1 MSRSRRGV
9 SILVSIDG
17 ALKSTTY
24 RAPLWVVRLA
34 LGGAVGLAVL
44 LVAAVT
50 FYGPI
55 ARAAARVPG
64 LEREVERLSVDRD
77 RVREL
82 AQALDSVEANYARLR
97 QMVGADIVPDPM
109 QLGSSAPVAP
119 AVLVVPAG
127 LKPTYERGP
136 SVPHHWPLDERG
148 YVTRGQV
155 ADNAAS
161 APGSDEAHPGIDIA
175 VPVGTLVRAAGGG
188 TVLQTGE
195 GAEYGRFVLL
205 QHPEGYQTMY
215 GHLSRITAVEGARIA
230 AGEVL
235 GRSGNTG
242 RSSAPHL
249 HFEVRQN
256 GVSIDPLTLIK
267 EGR

>member
-1 MSRSRRGV
+1 MSQSRRQV

-17 ALKSTTY
+17 SLKSTTY
-24 RAPLWVVRLA
+24 RLPLWVLRA
-34 LGGAVGLAVL
+34 TLGAAIALAVL
-44 LVAAVT
+44 LVAAIT

-55 ARAAARVPG
+55 ARAAARVPA
-64 LEREVERLSVDRD
+64 LEREVERLSLDRD

-82 AQALDSVEANYARLR
+82 AQSLDSVEANYARLR
-97 QMVGADIVPDPM
+97 QMVGADIVPDPV
-109 QLGSSAPVAP
+109 QLGSSTPVAP
-119 AVLVVPAG
+119 AIVIVAAG
-127 LKPTYERGP
+127 ARPTYEQGP
-136 SVPHHWPLDERG
+136 TPPRHWPLDERG

-155 ADNAAS
+155 ADNAAAS
-161 APGSDEAHPGIDIA
+161 TADEAHPGIDIA
-175 VPVGTLVRAAGGG
+175 VPVGALVRAAGGG
-188 TVLQTGE
+188 TVLQAGE

-205 QHPEGYQTMY
+205 QHPDGYQTLY
-215 GHLSRITAVEGARIA
+215 GHLSRLTVVEGQRIE

-249 HFEVRQN
+249 HFEIRRN
-256 GVSIDPLTLIK
+256 GVSIDPMTMVK